1 MNKMFLDAFGVY
13 ENEVQDFRDNNVG
26 LYGVDIERVSLL
38 LLIQLTSALK
48 RRVFNTYSVTDV
60 IRYLEGL
67 FPSHLVEPPEPFKY
81 LPLNIFWKIHFP
93 DARFIPRNLSNEL
106 GNSLKNSD
114 TQERFCGGNVDQEKS
129 EQSVFLD
136 AGNLAHAVT
145 ISAYEARAD
154 RSAMTGEWLIFGK
167 HQEKNYYLAISK
179 HSRTREGDMEI
190 YETIKGCCENEFPFL
205 FTSRQDGSSA

>member
-1 MNKMFLDAFGVY
+1 MYLDAFGVS

-48 RRVFNTYSVTDV
+48 QRVFNTYSVTDA

-67 FPSHLVEPPEPFKY
+67 FKSRLVKPPKLFTYP
-81 LPLNIFWKIHFP
+81 PLNIFWKIHFS
-93 DARFIPRNLSNEL
+93 DARFIPRNLRNEL

-114 TQERFCGGNVDQEKS
+114 TLEPFCDGNVDQEKS
-129 EQSVFLD
+129 EHSTSLG
-136 AGNLAHAVT
+136 AGSLEHAVT
-145 ISAYEARAD
+145 ISAYKARAD

-167 HQEKNYYLAISK
+167 YEEKNYYLAISK

-205 FTSRQDGSSA
+205 FTSRRDGSSTA